1 MTMAKRSYPKRMHLE
16 TVPGA
21 KEAYVRALIGKA
33 RKLKIGD
40 DVEDEVVLSAPLRK
54 LRDLILKH

>member
-1 MTMAKRSYPKRMHLE
+1 MAMEKRSYPKRVHLE

-21 KEAYVRALIGKA
+21 KEAYIRELMRKA
-33 RKLKIGD
+33 RKLKIGG